1 MKTKFPS
8 SRGVT
13 VGKEQGEQAFGLGAL
28 RSDSGAPLGPL
39 ARLRR
44 LAALEREDLWVVV
57 IYAAAAGLVSLAVP
71 IAAQSLVNTVAFT
84 ALLQPLIVLT
94 VFVLV
99 GLLLWGFTSTLQQ
112 IVIERLNQ
120 RFFVRAAHD
129 VAGRLLDADAAALRG
144 RLAPDLTN
152 RFFDV
157 VVVQKAAS
165 TLLVEGLSAVLQAV
179 ISLLLLAFY
188 HPALLAFDLAL
199 LGCIAFVL
207 FGLGRGGVDT
217 AIKES
222 KVKHQT
228 GALLERLASS
238 LVAFKG
244 PRAAEFAFRRT
255 DALAR
260 SYVGARAKHFSVL
273 LRQIIASHV
282 LQALAT
288 AALLGLG
295 GALVIRGQLTLGQ
308 LVAAELAVTAVLA
321 NVAKSSKSLANYYDL
336 NAAIDKV
343 GSLIDLPSER
353 RRGVAVPRRD
363 GPAVVVL
370 ADAGCEAV
378 DGGYPLRHLSF
389 RAAQDAWLAVLG
401 DDCDGRQTLVSL
413 LYGVL
418 PPSSGR
424 VELDGSDIRN
434 LSLDELRTDV
444 TLVAHANLFDG
455 TVADN
460 LAWGQPLDAGRSAR
474 VLDLLDLTDV
484 IGRLPDG
491 LATRISSGDHPL
503 TEDQALRLTLAR
515 ALLGQPRVLLL
526 ECVLDVLGLGAARK
540 IVSGLAPVCPGVTV
554 ITFTRRPEIA
564 ALFGAVLRLSRG
576 EAESPREAA

>member
-1 MKTKFPS
+1 MRNLPS
-8 SRGVT
+8 SRGLT
-13 VGKEQGEQAFGLGAL
+13 VAEEHGDHRFGLTAL

-39 ARLRR
+39 VRLRR

-71 IAAQSLVNTVAFT
+71 IAAQSLVNTVAFA
-84 ALLQPLIVLT
+84 ALLQPLVVLT
-94 VFVLV
+94 IFVLV
-99 GLLLWGFTSTLQQ
+99 GLSLWGFTSTLQQ

-120 RFFVRAAHD
+120 RFFVRTAHD
-129 VAGRLLDADAAALRG
+129 VAGRLLDADVAALRG

-165 TLLVEGLSAVLQAV
+165 TLLVDGLSAVLQSV
-179 ISLLLLAFY
+179 LSLLLLAFY
-188 HPALLAFDLAL
+188 HPALLAFDLVL

-228 GALLERLASS
+228 GAWLEQLASS

-244 PRAAEFAFRRT
+244 PRAAAFAFQRT

-260 SYVGARAKHFSVL
+260 NYVGARSKHFRVL
-273 LRQIIASHV
+273 LRQIIASQV

-288 AALLGLG
+288 AVLLGLG

-308 LVAAELAVTAVLA
+308 LVAAELAVAGVLA
-321 NVAKSSKSLANYYDL
+321 SVAKSSKSLANYYDI

-353 RRGVAVPRRD
+353 RRGVAVPRRE
-363 GPAVVVL
+363 GPAVVAL
-370 ADAGCEAV
+370 TDAGCDAV

-389 RAAQDAWLAVLG
+389 KASHGAWLAVLG

-434 LSLDELRTDV
+434 LSLDELRADI
-444 TLVAHANLFDG
+444 TLVAHTNLFDG
-455 TVADN
+455 SVAEN
-460 LAWGQPLDAGRSAR
+460 LSWGEPLDAGRSAR
-474 VLDLLDLTDV
+474 VLELLELTDV
-484 IGRLPDG
+484 IGELPDG
-491 LATRISSGDHPL
+491 LATRISSGEHPL

-515 ALLGQPRVLLL
+515 ALFCQPRVLLL
-526 ECVLDVLGLGAARK
+526 DCVLDVLGLGAARK
-540 IVSGLAPVCPGVTV
+540 IVSGLAEVCPGVTV
-554 ITFTRRPEIA
+554 IAFTRRPEIA
-564 ALFGAVLRLSRG
+564 ALFSGVLRLSG
-576 EAESPREAA
+576 GGAESPREAA

>member
-1 MKTKFPS
+1 VA
-8 SRGVT
+8 REHE
-13 VGKEQGEQAFGLGAL
+13 EQRLGLGAL

-39 ARLRR
+39 VRLRR

-94 VFVLV
+94 LFVLV

-112 IVIERLNQ
+112 MVIERLNQ
-120 RFFVRAAHD
+120 RFFVRTAHD
-129 VAGRLLDADAAALRG
+129 VAGRLLDADVAALRG

-179 ISLLLLAFY
+179 LSLLLLAFY
-188 HPALLAFDLAL
+188 HPALLAFDLVL

-207 FGLGRGGVDT
+207 ALGRGGVVT

-228 GALLERLASS
+228 GAWLEQLASS

-244 PRAAEFAFRRT
+244 PRAAEFAFQRT

-260 SYVGARAKHFSVL
+260 SYVGARSKHFQVL

-295 GALVIRGQLTLGQ
+295 GVLVIRGQLTLGQ
-308 LVAAELAVTAVLA
+308 LVAAELAVTGVLA
-321 NVAKSSKSLANYYDL
+321 SVAKSSKSLANYYDL

-353 RRGVAVPRRD
+353 RRGVAVPRRE
-363 GPAVVVL
+363 GPALVSLV
-370 ADAGCEAV
+370 DAGCDAV

-389 RAAQDAWLAVLG
+389 NASRDAWLAVLG
-401 DDCDGRQTLVSL
+401 DDCDGRQTIVSL

-434 LSLDELRTDV
+434 LSLDELRSDV
-444 TLVAHANLFDG
+444 VLVAHANPFDG
-455 TVADN
+455 SVADN
-460 LAWGQPLDAGRSAR
+460 LSWGQPLDAGRSAR
-474 VLDLLDLTDV
+474 VLELLDLTDV
-484 IGRLPDG
+484 IARLPDG
-491 LATRISSGDHPL
+491 LATWISSGDHLL

-515 ALLGQPRVLLL
+515 ALLCEPRVLLL
-526 ECVLDVLGLGAARK
+526 ECVLDVLGLAAARK
-540 IVSGLAPVCPGVTV
+540 IVAGLAAVSPGMTV
-554 ITFTRRPEIA
+554 IAFTRRLEIA
-564 ALFGAVLRLSRG
+564 ALFGNMLRLSRG
-576 EAESPREAA
+576 EAASPREAA

>member
-1 MKTKFPS
+1 MAE
-8 SRGVT
+8 GH
-13 VGKEQGEQAFGLGAL
+13 GEQAFGLGAL
-28 RSDSGAPLGPL
+28 RSDGAAPLGPL
-39 ARLRR
+39 VRLRR

-57 IYAAAAGLVSLAVP
+57 VYAAAAGLVSLAVP
-71 IAAQSLVNTVAFT
+71 VAAQSLVNTVAFT
-84 ALLQPLIVLT
+84 ALLQPLVVLT
-94 VFVLV
+94 LFVLV
-99 GLLLWGFTSTLQQ
+99 GLSLWGFTSTLQQ
-112 IVIERLNQ
+112 LVIERLNQ
-120 RFFVRAAHD
+120 RFFVRTAHD
-129 VAGRLLDADAAALRG
+129 VAGRLLDADVAALRG

-165 TLLVEGLSAVLQAV
+165 TLLVEGLSAALQALL
-179 ISLLLLAFY
+179 SLLLLAFY
-188 HPALLAFDLAL
+188 HPALLAFDLVL

-228 GALLERLASS
+228 GAWLEQLASS

-244 PRAAEFAFRRT
+244 PRAAEFAFQRT

-260 SYVGARAKHFSVL
+260 SYVVARAKHFRVL

-308 LVAAELAVTAVLA
+308 LVAAELAVTGVLA
-321 NVAKSSKSLANYYDL
+321 SVAKSSKSLANFYDL

-343 GSLIDLPSER
+343 GSLVDLPSER
-353 RRGVAVPRRD
+353 RRGVAVPRRE
-363 GPAVVVL
+363 GPALVAL
-370 ADAGCEAV
+370 TDAGCEAV

-389 RAAQDAWLAVLG
+389 EAAHDAWLAVLG

-424 VELDGSDIRN
+424 LELDGSDIRN
-434 LSLDELRTDV
+434 LNLDELRADV

-455 TVADN
+455 SVADN
-460 LAWGQPLDAGRSAR
+460 LSWGQPLDAGRSAR
-474 VLDLLDLTDV
+474 VLELLDLTDV
-484 IGRLPDG
+484 IAKLPDG
-491 LATRISSGDHPL
+491 LATWISSGDHPL

-515 ALLGQPRVLLL
+515 ALLCQPRVLLL
-526 ECVLDVLGLGAARK
+526 ECALDVLGLVAARK
-540 IVSGLAPVCPGVTV
+540 IVAGLAAVCPGVTV
-554 ITFTRRPEIA
+554 IAFTRRPEVA
-564 ALFGAVLRLSRG
+564 ALFGSVLRLSRG